1 MNWSGYV
8 IGFNTDEE
16 LDKIVEICKAHNDY
30 DPDEHSDDED
40 EQIGID
46 THGGTLQNFATA
58 VFKEGKGYKPK
69 GIYKQIST
77 CTRVLICGNY
87 EGRLGTENFFEKNGL
102 QPYALDSGMSARLT
116 GHENIDH
123 RFKKPEPEKPEL
135 PIMPEPEKPAVEI
148 EIDAIPLKKKRIFVT
163 NRKMKLAISDINE
176 EPPKQLPEEPVAEE
190 PPQEPSP
197 IQ

>member
-1 MNWSGYV
+1 MWSGYV

-16 LDKIVEICKAHNDY
+16 LDKIVEICKAHNEY
-30 DPDEHSDDED
+30 DPAEHSDDED
-40 EQIGID
+40 EQIGFD

-102 QPYALDSGMSARLT
+102 QPYALDSGMSSRIT

-123 RFKKPEPEKPEL
+123 RFKKPEPEKPEPEL
-135 PIMPEPEKPAVEI
+135 PILPEPEKPAVEI
-148 EIDAIPLKKKRIFVT
+148 EIDSIPLKKKRIFVT
-163 NRKMKLAISDINE
+163 NRKMKLAITDIN
-176 EPPKQLPEEPVAEE
+176 EE

>member
-30 DPDEHSDDED
+30 DPAEHSDDED
-40 EQIGID
+40 EQIGFD

-77 CTRVLICGNY
+77 CTRVLICGIM
-87 EGRLGTENFFEKNGL
+87 KDGL
-102 QPYALDSGMSARLT
+102 
-116 GHENIDH
+116 
-123 RFKKPEPEKPEL
+123 EL
-135 PIMPEPEKPAVEI
+135 
-148 EIDAIPLKKKRIFVT
+148 RISL
-163 NRKMKLAISDINE
+163 RKTVCNLMLWIVVCQVVLQDMKT
-176 EPPKQLPEEPVAEE
+176 
-190 PPQEPSP
+190 
-197 IQ
+197 